1 MTSSIAA
8 SLAGSESFSPSGALN
23 TRFTEAAFAGFPP
36 SGNSSMVRWVASIA
50 GVPEIENS
58 DVIGFI
64 SAAAAPPT
72 PASNS
77 THAMM
82 TFHLLRYDQRPTRK
96 RNLAT
101 VTNYLQPDN
110 RKQPKKTRARLEP
123 LV

>member
-1 MTSSIAA
+1 FSTLRSSD
-8 SLAGSESFSPSGALN
+8 LSFSPSEALN
-23 TRFTEAAFAGFPP
+23 TRFTDAALAGLPP
-36 SGNSSMVRWVASIA
+36 SGNSSIVRCVASIA

-58 DVIGFI
+58 CVIGFI
-64 SAAAAPPT
+64 SATAAPPT

-77 THAMM
+77 THVMM

-110 RKQPKKTRARLEP
+110 RDDLERF
-123 LV
+123 LKD